1 LQRRIAAVVTTLAAL
16 GLVAAAAAVA
26 PTASAEPTTPTKY
39 PKRASTTRYHGAAF
53 DTCQTPTLAAMT
65 AWSASPYRATAIYLD
80 APNRYCAQPNL
91 TADWVNGVT
100 AQGWKVLP
108 VYVGLQAPCA
118 DRITFDEITA
128 SKAAAQGKASATE
141 AITSMTTLGFQ
152 PGSIIYADMESYD
165 PNVAACRRAVLGY
178 LGAFTKEL
186 HRRGY
191 LSGVYA
197 TLGSG
202 TAHLTAAYPSTVYA
216 RPDVLWLAR
225 WDGKKSMVG
234 FTGVPKTAWSA
245 HQRAKQY
252 QGDHTETYGGVTI
265 RVDSNWVDAP
275 VGTVASPYVAT
286 GQTNA
291 RTAPKRSSTAAG
303 AIAAGAALQVTCQT
317 PGTLVNGT
325 KVWNK
330 LSNGTYVSDYYVN
343 TPSVTGYSSAV
354 PRCYYPY
361 QVKPAKGTE
370 LRTGAGAAF
379 AKKGTLPAGALA
391 WTVCQKPAKKKTGST
406 KVWDRIDSGR
416 YVTDYHVASASKIT
430 YSPAVPRC

>member
-1 LQRRIAAVVTTLAAL
+1 MQRRIATALTTLAAL
-16 GLVAAAAAVA
+16 GIVATTVAVA
-26 PTASAEPTTPTKY
+26 PTASAEPGTTTKY
-39 PKRASTTRYHGAAF
+39 PKRASSTRYLGAAF
-53 DTCQTPTLAAMT
+53 DTCQAPTLAAMT

-91 TADWVNGVT
+91 TADWVTGVT
-100 AQGWKVLP
+100 GQGWKILP

-128 SKAAAQGKASATE
+128 SKAAAQGKASATD
-141 AITSMTTLGFQ
+141 AINSMGALGLQ

-202 TAHLTAAYPSTVYA
+202 TPHLTAAYQSKSYA

-234 FTGVPKTAWSA
+234 FTGVPSTAWSV

-252 QGDHTETYGGVTI
+252 LGDHTETYGGVTI

-275 VGTVASPYVAT
+275 VGTVARPYVAT
-286 GQTNA
+286 GKTNA
-291 RTAPKRSSTAAG
+291 RTAPKRSSTAVGPIIAG
-303 AIAAGAALQVTCQT
+303 TGLQVVCQT
-317 PGTLVNGT
+317 PGTTVNGT

-330 LSNGTYVSDYYVN
+330 LSDGSYVSDFYVD
-343 TPSVTGYSSAV
+343 TPSATGYSADV
-354 PRCYYPY
+354 PRCYYPS
-361 QVKPAKGTE
+361 QVKPTAGTT
-370 LRTGAGAAF
+370 LRTGAGATYK
-379 AKKGTLPAGALA
+379 KKGTLSSGALA
-391 WTVCQKPAKKKTGST
+391 WTFCQKPAKKKTGTT
-406 KVWDRIDSGR
+406 KVWDRVDSGR
-416 YVTDYHVASASKIT
+416 YVADYDVASRSKTT
-430 YSPAVPRC
+430 YSAPVPRC